1 MTELQKLSR
10 TLFQLVGRKLTLN
23 RDGRFSQSALAEKA
37 GLTRS
42 AISAI
47 ELGRQGISVVT
58 LCKLALTLKLEPAE
72 LLPSLA
78 ELQELEKLEQ
88 EGRPGV
94 PASEIVDE
102 FLRGDLP

>member
-1 MTELQKLSR
+1 MVKQTRLSR
-10 TLFQLVGRKLTLN
+10 ELFRVVGQRLTL
-23 RDGRFSQSALAEKA
+23 RREGHFSQSGLAQKA

-88 EGRPGV
+88 EGRPDV
-94 PASEIVDE
+94 PASDIVDE
-102 FLRGDLP
+102 FFRGDPP